1 MARRVVPIV
10 PGIAPDEGNDMH
22 SALFQPLQ
30 AGSLTLP
37 NRVVM
42 AAMTRS
48 RADDDGVVGPLTAAY
63 YAQRASAGL
72 IVTEGLFPAP
82 MGKGYV
88 RTPGLANP
96 QQVAAWRE
104 VTQAVHA
111 AGGRI
116 AAQIMHVGRISD
128 PEFLPGGVLP
138 VAPSAVRAE
147 GSSFTSEGPKPLPQ
161 PRALTLGEIGEL
173 VREHARATERAMDA
187 GFDAVELHAG
197 NGYLPMQFLSSATN
211 QRDDAYGGD
220 VHRRVRFVVEC
231 AQAMAAA
238 VGAGRVG
245 IKLTPETPFN
255 GALDADPVE
264 TYTTLARTLGPLKL
278 AFAEVVS
285 PSHRDY
291 QALLRPLLPDTAWFA
306 GGGLD
311 AASAARLVG
320 DKLAD
325 AAVFGQLFIANPD
338 LPRRLLRGAPLQV
351 ADRDTFYSGDA
362 RGYVDYPPLPALDW

>member
-1 MARRVVPIV
+1 
-10 PGIAPDEGNDMH
+10 MH